1 MSRKKH
7 YVLLSSLVVNA
18 LNFEMFYLT
27 LHHLTVGFMFLPA
40 LKIILILV
48 TLSSFDI
55 YM

>member
-7 YVLLSSLVVNA
+7 YVLLSSFAVNA
-18 LNFEMFYLT
+18 LNVETFYFT
-27 LHHLTVGFMFLPA
+27 LHHLTVGFMFLPV

-48 TLSSFDI
+48 TLSSFGI